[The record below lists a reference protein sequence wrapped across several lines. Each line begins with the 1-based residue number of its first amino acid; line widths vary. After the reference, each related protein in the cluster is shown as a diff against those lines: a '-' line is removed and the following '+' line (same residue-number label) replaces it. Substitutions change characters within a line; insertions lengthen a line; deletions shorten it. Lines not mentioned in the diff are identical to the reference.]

1 MASPSTTHF
10 FTSPREGIS
19 YITSSR
25 HSSNTVRSP
34 RAPVLWRSASA
45 ADAPVDDCVER
56 PERASANEENI
67 RGVDLNEVLVRVLA
81 PALRGHIRNCP
92 LDDLQQ
98 RLLDTFAGNVTR
110 DRRVVPGLA
119 PNLVDLVDVDDAPLG
134 LRNIEVRRLDQ
145 SQKYVLDVLAY
156 VARLS

>member
-1 MASPSTTHF
+1 MGDMPEQF
-10 FTSPREGIS
+10 
-19 YITSSR
+19 
-25 HSSNTVRSP
+25 VR
-34 RAPVLWRSASA
+34 VLHGVGLWRRGCPEAQAARAA
-45 ADAPVDDCVER
+45 ADAPVDDRVER

-81 PALRGHIRNCP
+81 P
-92 LDDLQQ
+92 D
-98 RLLDTFAGNVTR
+98 
-110 DRRVVPGLA
+110 
-119 PNLVDLVDVDDAPLG
+119 LVDLVDVDDAPLG